1 MVGVMGDI
9 LIRGVPP
16 QIYRKVEYLA
26 ESENVSVDEMARRL
40 ILERW
45 EAIKKERKEQKRRK

>member
-1 MVGVMGDI
+1 MGDI